1 MAALVVDATGGVSD
15 RDCELLSAF
24 AEKAMPCVVA
34 FNKVDL
40 LAAGRDAYVVPIVN
54 YRIAIAHMNG
64 ILERSLDPLRGK
76 YS

>member
-1 MAALVVDATGGVSD
+1 MAVLVVDATRGVSD

-34 FNKVDL
+34 LNKVDL
-40 LAAGRDAYVVPIVN
+40 LAAGQDACGVPIVN
-54 YRIAIAHMNG
+54 YGIAIAHMNG
-64 ILERSLDPLRGK
+64 ILERSLDSLRGK

>member
-1 MAALVVDATGGVSD
+1 
-15 RDCELLSAF
+15 
-24 AEKAMPCVVA
+24 MPCVVA

-40 LAAGRDAYVVPIVN
+40 LAAGRDTCGVPIVN